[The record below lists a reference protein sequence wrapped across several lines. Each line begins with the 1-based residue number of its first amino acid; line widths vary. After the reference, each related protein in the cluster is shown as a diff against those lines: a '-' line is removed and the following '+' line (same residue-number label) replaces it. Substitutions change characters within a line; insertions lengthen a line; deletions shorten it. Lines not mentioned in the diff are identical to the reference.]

1 MKVWIAFLLIAFLL
15 GGWEFRNQKSVKFLV
30 FFGMCVT
37 VALALRSYRFV

>member
-1 MKVWIAFLLIAFLL
+1 MKVFIAFLLFSFLL

-30 FFGMCVT
+30 FVGMCVT